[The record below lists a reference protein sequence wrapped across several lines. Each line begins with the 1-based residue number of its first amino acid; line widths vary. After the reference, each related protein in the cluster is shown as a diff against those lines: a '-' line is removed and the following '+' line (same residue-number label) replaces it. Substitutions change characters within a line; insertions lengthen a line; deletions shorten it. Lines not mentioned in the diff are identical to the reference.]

1 MRRQRSR
8 MGGGF
13 RPILWKKIVVYGAL
27 LLLLTAAQ
35 CSFFGGLSFLP
46 AVPDLLLGALMAL
59 TLLDHRPVAAVTA
72 VAGGFLCDAIGSTGV
87 SLTPLFYL
95 LAVALVGI
103 LAEKMLPRFGSFLLL
118 MLPASLLGLC
128 YAALRA
134 VIGGISPFAILRGTL
149 LPQLLLTVLCALP
162 LYPLVS
168 LCVRL
173 TKERR

>member
-8 MGGGF
+8 TGGGF
-13 RPILWKKIVVYGAL
+13 RPTLWKKILVYGVL

-59 TLLDHRPVAAVTA
+59 TLLDHRPTAAVTA
-72 VAGGFLCDAIGSTGV
+72 VAGGFLCDALGSTGV

-95 LAVALVGI
+95 LTVALAGI
-103 LAEKMLPRFGSFLLL
+103 LAEKMLPRFWSFLLL
-118 MLPASLLGLC
+118 MFPASLLGLG
-128 YAALRA
+128 YSALRA
-134 VIGGISPFAILRGTL
+134 AIGGISPLAILRGTL
-149 LPQLLLTVLCALP
+149 LPQLFLTILCALP
-162 LYPLVS
+162 LYPLAL